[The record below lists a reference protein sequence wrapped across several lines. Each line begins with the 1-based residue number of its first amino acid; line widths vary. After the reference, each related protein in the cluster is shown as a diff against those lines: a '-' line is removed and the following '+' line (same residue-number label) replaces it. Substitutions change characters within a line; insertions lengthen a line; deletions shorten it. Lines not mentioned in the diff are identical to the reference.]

1 MNLVDTVVVIVQM
14 ITTICVMDTLV
25 ILITYIRR
33 KTMSYEVW
41 FGQNDRW
48 FGYHSFK
55 HKMDAQRYEER
66 YKKVFPNLT
75 VEIRRRVH
83 ASYS

>member
-25 ILITYIRR
+25 ILITYTRR

-41 FGQNDRW
+41 FGQNGKW

-55 HKMDAQRYEER
+55 YKMDAQRYEER
-66 YKKVFPNLT
+66 YQTVFPNLT
-75 VEIRRRVH
+75 VEIRERVH
-83 ASYS
+83 ASS

>member
-1 MNLVDTVVVIVQM
+1 
-14 ITTICVMDTLV
+14 
-25 ILITYIRR
+25 
-33 KTMSYEVW
+33 MSYEVW
-41 FGQNDRW
+41 FGQDGVW

-66 YKKVFPNLT
+66 YKKMFRKLT

-83 ASYS
+83 GSYS